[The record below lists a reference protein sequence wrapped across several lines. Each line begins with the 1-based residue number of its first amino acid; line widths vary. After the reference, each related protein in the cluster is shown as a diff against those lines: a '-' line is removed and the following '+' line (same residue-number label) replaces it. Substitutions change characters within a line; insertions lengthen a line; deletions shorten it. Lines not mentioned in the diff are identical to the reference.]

1 MNLFLDIEEIE
12 WGAPLL
18 PSISVLTSRWQ
29 IPRRKTVTMRGEDE
43 QLGAL
48 NRMAIMDTA
57 MPEFTET
64 LDALNAEIVEVGE
77 LAETWDE
84 RLKHAPSLQARLKA
98 VKKCAALMQPH
109 SDKVLELGNRF
120 AVKLNEIDFGLTTD
134 IQQSAVEFETGDSA
148 TKEKVCEL
156 FASIGSMVEARR
168 GGLSAIRTMAE
179 SVEQVEG
186 TSKDIRPPLVDHT
199 QRSAAG
205 C

>member
-1 MNLFLDIEEIE
+1 
-12 WGAPLL
+12 
-18 PSISVLTSRWQ
+18 
-29 IPRRKTVTMRGEDE
+29 
-43 QLGAL
+43 
-48 NRMAIMDTA
+48 
-57 MPEFTET
+57 
-64 LDALNAEIVEVGE
+64 
-77 LAETWDE
+77 
-84 RLKHAPSLQARLKA
+84 
-98 VKKCAALMQPH
+98 
-109 SDKVLELGNRF
+109 LELGNRF

-168 GGLSAIRTMAE
+168 GGPSAIRTMAE